1 MFIGTKIF
9 REYNQQKKQ
18 SKTQCSEKTKLHDFY
33 TAEPLKY
40 GKVNQSKR
48 DNMESAPM
56 HHWPGGMCA
65 VIGDSI
71 VTRIDKKQRSKKL
84 HLIKVR
90 NFRVRNNYKL
100 TTPHSTTT

>member
-1 MFIGTKIF
+1 
-9 REYNQQKKQ
+9 
-18 SKTQCSEKTKLHDFY
+18 
-33 TAEPLKY
+33 
-40 GKVNQSKR
+40 
-48 DNMESAPM
+48 M
-56 HHWPGGMCA
+56 HHWPGGTCA

-84 HLIKVR
+84 HLVKVR